1 MHLRTQLR
9 ISCFFA
15 KSPITQRPHYI
26 HGTKF
31 DRAKSTIFAHPELI
45 CSDRLI
51 HLNLSEIIFPVP
63 PHNRLPLLLGH
74 GLLNFS
80 TYILTHEIRL
90 NPFDLLNH
98 SFYLFIAFR
107 QATHPHTATACP
119 HRFSTIPFS
128 YPIIPGNNQAA
139 FLLHKLC
146 TALLIQKFL

>member
-1 MHLRTQLR
+1 MQNN
-9 ISCFFA
+9 S
-15 KSPITQRPHYI
+15 ITQRPHYI

-31 DRAKSTIFAHPELI
+31 DRAKSTIFAHPELV

-51 HLNLSEIIFPVP
+51 HLNLSEIILPVP
-63 PHNRLPLLLGH
+63 PYNRLPLLSGH

-98 SFYLFIAFR
+98 AIYLFIIFR
-107 QATHPHTATACP
+107 QATHPHTAAACP
-119 HRFSTIPFS
+119 HRFSATLSS

-139 FLLHKLC
+139 SLLHKLC
-146 TALLIQKFL
+146 TVLLIRKSLWSQHYQIDR